1 MNKIAIAAAAIGG
14 FLLIGGGSAG
24 VATAAGPIG
33 IHSSADAPSL
43 VIDVRRGGGR
53 GFRGGGRGFHR
64 GGAWRGR
71 GVGWGGRG
79 WRGRGVAWRGYRGG
93 RWAGRGRWHCRGG
106 HCGGGW
112 RPGWV
117 WRNGI
122 WVAPLAY
129 GAYSYGGSCERI
141 CARRWGWGGP
151 NFRQCLAN
159 RGC

>member
-33 IHSSADAPSL
+33 IHSTADAPSL

-71 GVGWGGRG
+71 GVGWRGRG
-79 WRGRGVAWRGYRGG
+79 WRGRGVAWRGRGYR
-93 RWAGRGRWHCRGG
+93 R
-106 HCGGGW
+106 GW

>member
-33 IHSSADAPSL
+33 IHSTADAPSL
-43 VIDVRRGGGR
+43 VIDVR
-53 GFRGGGRGFHR
+53 RGGGRGFHR

-71 GVGWGGRG
+71 GVGW
-79 WRGRGVAWRGYRGG
+79 RGRGVGYR
-93 RWAGRGRWHCRGG
+93 R
-106 HCGGGW
+106 GW
-112 RPGWV
+112 RRGWV

-122 WVAPLAY
+122 WVAPGVAY
-129 GAYSYGGSCERI
+129 GAYGGVCVRARRV
-141 CARRWGWGGP
+141 CASRWGWGGP
-151 NFRQCLAN
+151 NFRHCVVN